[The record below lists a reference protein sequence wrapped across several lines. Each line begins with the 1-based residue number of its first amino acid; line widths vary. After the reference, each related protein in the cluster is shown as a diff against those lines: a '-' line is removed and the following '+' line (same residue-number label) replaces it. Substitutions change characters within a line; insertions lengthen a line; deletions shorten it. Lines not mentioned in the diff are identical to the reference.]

1 MRVDFH
7 SHVVPGVDD
16 GSKNTEMSLEMLRR
30 MRRQGTDLVVATPH
44 YYVGRTAPEEYL
56 EKISDACYL
65 LREAIQQSGEEVP
78 KLALGYE
85 VY

>member
-44 YYVGRTAPEEYL
+44 YYVGRTAPED
-56 EKISDACYL
+56 I
-65 LREAIQQSGEEVP
+65 
-78 KLALGYE
+78 
-85 VY
+85 

>member
-56 EKISDACYL
+56 EKNI
-65 LREAIQQSGEEVP
+65 
-78 KLALGYE
+78 
-85 VY
+85 

>member
-56 EKISDACYL
+56 GVKSTFRRVSNDGSKPWLVFPRVYW
-65 LREAIQQSGEEVP
+65 P
-78 KLALGYE
+78 K
-85 VY
+85 